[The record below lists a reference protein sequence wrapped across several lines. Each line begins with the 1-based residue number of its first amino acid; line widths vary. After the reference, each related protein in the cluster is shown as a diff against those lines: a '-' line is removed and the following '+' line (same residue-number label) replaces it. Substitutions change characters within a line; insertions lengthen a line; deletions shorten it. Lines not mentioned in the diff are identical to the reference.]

1 METTAV
7 TIIGGNIEC
16 IKPYPDCFVEM
27 LFRLIER
34 VFVLQKQ
41 LQCNLHK
48 ELVPMDNQSLQAIDN
63 ATAFFTVKELP
74 FEHAAILVVI
84 LETNRI
90 GNRQR
95 SL

>member
-1 METTAV
+1 
-7 TIIGGNIEC
+7 
-16 IKPYPDCFVEM
+16 
-27 LFRLIER
+27 
-34 VFVLQKQ
+34 
-41 LQCNLHK
+41 
-48 ELVPMDNQSLQAIDN
+48 MDNQSLQAIDN
-63 ATAFFTVKELP
+63 ATASFTVKELP